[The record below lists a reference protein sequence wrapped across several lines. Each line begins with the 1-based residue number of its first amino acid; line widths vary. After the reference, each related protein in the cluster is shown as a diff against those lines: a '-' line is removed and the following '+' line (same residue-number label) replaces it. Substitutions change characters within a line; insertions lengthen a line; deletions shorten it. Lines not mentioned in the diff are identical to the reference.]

1 MDLTN
6 AELVLATH
14 NQGKALEIQDLLKDY
29 GVSILSAGDLGL
41 GEPVEGGAT
50 FEANAIIKSRA
61 AADASGKI
69 ALADDSGLA
78 VDALDGAPGIYS
90 ARWAGADKDFNV
102 AMNKVHTELG
112 DNPNRTARFVCVL
125 ALSTPPNGDDGGTDM
140 TFRGEVTGT
149 IVPQSGSKG
158 FGYDPIFQP
167 HGYDITFAD
176 MDGAV
181 KQAIS
186 HRANAFAK
194 FVQACFPS

>member
-14 NQGKALEIQDLLKDY
+14 NQGKALEIQDLLKDF

-41 GEPVEGGAT
+41 PEPIEDGDT

-78 VDALDGAPGIYS
+78 VDGLDGAPGIYS

-102 AMNKVHTELG
+102 AMNKVHAELG
-112 DNPNRTARFVCVL
+112 DNPNRNARFVCVL
-125 ALSTPPNGDDGGTDM
+125 ALSTPDGIDM
-140 TFRGEVTGT
+140 TFRGEVAGI
-149 IVPQSGSKG
+149 IVPQSGDKG

-167 HGYDITFAD
+167 DDYDITFAE

-181 KQAIS
+181 KQSIS

>member
-14 NQGKALEIQDLLKDY
+14 NQGKALEIQDLLKDF

-41 GEPVEGGAT
+41 SEPVEDGAT
-50 FEANAIIKSRA
+50 FEANALIKSRA

-78 VDALDGAPGIYS
+78 VDGLDGAPGIYS
-90 ARWAGADKDFNV
+90 ARWAGADKDFNS
-102 AMNKVHTELG
+102 AMDKVHAELG

-125 ALSTPPNGDDGGTDM
+125 ALSTPPNGDDGVDM

-149 IVPQSGSKG
+149 IVPKSGNKG

-176 MDGAV
+176 MDSAV
-181 KQAIS
+181 KQSIS
-186 HRANAFAK
+186 HRANAFAE

>member
-6 AELVLATH
+6 TQLVLATH
-14 NQGKALEIQDLLKDY
+14 NQGKALEIQDLLKDF

-41 GEPVEGGAT
+41 GEPVEDGAT

-61 AADASGKI
+61 VADASGKI

-78 VDALDGAPGIYS
+78 VDGLDGAPGIYS
-90 ARWAGADKDFNV
+90 ARWAGADKDFRV
-102 AMNKVHTELG
+102 AMDKVHAQLG

-125 ALSTPPNGDDGGTDM
+125 ALSTPDSDEVKGIDM

-149 IVPQSGSKG
+149 IVPPSGTQG

-167 HGYDITFAD
+167 HGYQMTFAE
-176 MDGAV
+176 MDSAT
-181 KQAIS
+181 KQSIS

-194 FVQACFPS
+194 FVQACF